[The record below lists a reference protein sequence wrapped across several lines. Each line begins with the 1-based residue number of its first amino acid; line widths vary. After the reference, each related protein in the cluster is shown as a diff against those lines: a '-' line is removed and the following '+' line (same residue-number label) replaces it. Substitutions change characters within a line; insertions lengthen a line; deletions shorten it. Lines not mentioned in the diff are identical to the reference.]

1 MLIVNINY
9 GNNVARQRESVFL
22 LIKILW
28 ISVLKLLDRKKC
40 DEKIGRNPC
49 CFGYRASV
57 CVSRIVRCE
66 DAMEDNEIV
75 EESLE
80 GANVWHLINLFSDF
94 YWTRL
99 DSFSYVYC
107 WELLKYDG
115 IARKA

>member
-1 MLIVNINY
+1 MFIVNINY

-80 GANVWHLINLFSDF
+80 GANVWRLINLLMIFIGPGLTAF
-94 YWTRL
+94 HMFTAGNY
-99 DSFSYVYC
+99 
-107 WELLKYDG
+107 
-115 IARKA
+115 